1 MVENAALE
9 LRSGALLAFT
19 LRSFKSLFSTVAAFC
34 RFCFMFLVVGLGN
47 PGAKYARTRHN
58 AGWMVLDELARRHN
72 LDFSRKAHEAQVA
85 TWLLGADRVLVAKPQ
100 TFMNESGR
108 AAGALLRYNR
118 IVLPHLLVICDDLNL
133 PVGKLRLRPGGSD
146 GGQNGLKSVARSL
159 GSTDFA
165 RLRFGVGEPAR
176 DERETRGTADFVL
189 RPFDDTEQALVNET
203 IARAADCVE
212 TWLREGLATAMNR
225 FN

>member
-1 MVENAALE
+1 MQLW
-9 LRSGALLAFT
+9 T
-19 LRSFKSLFSTVAAFC
+19 
-34 RFCFMFLVVGLGN
+34 GLGN

-58 AGWMVLDELARRHN
+58 AGWMVLDELARRHS

-85 TWLLGADRVLVAKPQ
+85 TWLLGVDRVLVAKPQ

-118 IVLPHLLVICDDLNL
+118 VVLPHLLVICDDLNL
-133 PVGKLRLRPGGSD
+133 PVGKLRLRPSGSD
-146 GGQNGLKSVARSL
+146 GGQNGLKSIARAL
-159 GSTDFA
+159 GNQNFA
-165 RLRFGVGEPAR
+165 RLRFGVGEPPSE
-176 DERETRGTADFVL
+176 ERETRGTADFVL
-189 RPFDDTEQALVNET
+189 RPFDESEQNLVEET

-212 TWLREGLATAMNR
+212 TWLREGLETAMNR

>member
-1 MVENAALE
+1 
-9 LRSGALLAFT
+9 
-19 LRSFKSLFSTVAAFC
+19 
-34 RFCFMFLVVGLGN
+34 MFLVVGLGN

-72 LDFSRKAHEAQVA
+72 LDFSRRAHEAQVA
-85 TWLLGADRVLVAKPQ
+85 TALWGAHRVLVAKPQ

-118 IVLPHLLVICDDLNL
+118 IVLPHLLVVCDDLNL
-133 PVGKLRLRPGGSD
+133 PVGRLRLRAGGSD

-165 RLRFGVGEPAR
+165 RLRFGVGEPP
-176 DERETRGTADFVL
+176 REDREQRGTADWVL
-189 RPFDDTEQALVNET
+189 HPFAPDEIALVEET
-203 IARAADCVE
+203 VARAADCVE
-212 TWLREGLATAMNR
+212 TWARDGLATAMNR
-225 FN
+225 FNG